1 MRKAI
6 IGASLVALIA
16 LNVGCILPI
25 YSSSPDVRARQLIY
39 SSENLRHIPDTW
51 ERIWFL
57 DMPDHAT
64 PYRTHG
70 GVI

>member
-6 IGASLVALIA
+6 LGATLAVLFAVS
-16 LNVGCILPI
+16 VGCVTPI

-39 SSENLRHIPDTW
+39 TSENLRQIPETW
-51 ERIWFL
+51 DRIWFL
-57 DMPDHAT
+57 DMPDHTT

-70 GVI
+70 GVL